1 VTSDPADSQDSTW
14 RGAVGLVRSASHK
27 EMASGQR
34 QKKKKEKKKRMWRL
48 GRSRMVRV
56 FK

>member
-34 QKKKKEKKKRMWRL
+34 QKKEKKKRMWRL